1 MHICPLPLL
10 YVRVYV
16 CACVCMCALLCVC
29 VHYCILGDNGV
40 GFPYHGDEGPLLPFY
55 KELQAVASSA
65 PGKVRVLIYSGDT
78 DPCINTFWSQN
89 WTSHVGFEET
99 AAWRPWTLDGKQRMG
114 GYVTRCE
121 LFKGC
126 CPCPYRILLSRS
138 STTIST
144 GFFPRFS
151 S

>member
-1 MHICPLPLL
+1 VHICPLPLL

-126 CPCPYRILLSRS
+126 CPCPYRILLSS
-138 STTIST
+138 TIISTT
-144 GFFPRFS
+144 FCPRFS
-151 S
+151 SS